1 MTKPVNDTTR
11 EIADLIKK
19 AIKVDKT
26 GGTTGTE
33 AAYAELLTSKGLS
46 IEGDEKYLE
55 ARTQFAAGAGLAFGE
70 SAAEVMKEH
79 KDLERATAVF
89 PLAGKD
95 TFTYTFDRSTQ
106 VPAGAPKEGEAAQM
120 KTKYGALNIKADY
133 HATKNVGEM
142 AKVKSDLADKALAGW
157 GE

>member
-1 MTKPVNDTTR
+1 MARWDC
-11 EIADLIKK
+11 
-19 AIKVDKT
+19 T
-26 GGTTGTE
+26 GVP
-33 AAYAELLTSKGLS
+33 
-46 IEGDEKYLE
+46 
-55 ARTQFAAGAGLAFGE
+55 ARR
-70 SAAEVMKEH
+70 SS
-79 KDLERATAVF
+79 RAPGSHF

-142 AKVKSDLADKALAGW
+142 AKVKNDLADKALAGW